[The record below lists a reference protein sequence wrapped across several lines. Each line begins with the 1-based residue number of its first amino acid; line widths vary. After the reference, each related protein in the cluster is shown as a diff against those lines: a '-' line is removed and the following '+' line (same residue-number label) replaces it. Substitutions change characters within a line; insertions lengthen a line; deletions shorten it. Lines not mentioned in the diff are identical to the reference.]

1 MKNAVLLKFYLL
13 SAQFLGEILKLENS
27 LVVWWTCLFFF
38 FFPLI
43 CLCSS
48 SQYSGLQ
55 SFLKAF
61 PLKVTGVQATL
72 GKVTASVTKLAKRQY
87 LMMAY

>member
-1 MKNAVLLKFYLL
+1 MNLCFV
-13 SAQFLGEILKLENS
+13 
-27 LVVWWTCLFFF
+27 F

-61 PLKVTGVQATL
+61 PLKVTGMQATL
-72 GKVTASVTKLAKRQY
+72 AKVTVSVTKLAK
-87 LMMAY
+87 